1 MTWPYSVTHDC
12 GYDDMPATHRYSGPT
27 PLTRTLRDPGSTGL
41 PATCEQAC
49 NRRHMYVIYMATT
62 TVLAASGCRK
72 DRWFPQVN
80 ISGRITAYSTQ
91 AARTGV
97 SEGASF
103 CNYISAVCQCIQL
116 HIIIMPSALIV
127 DVLNCLSC

>member
-1 MTWPYSVTHDC
+1 
-12 GYDDMPATHRYSGPT
+12 
-27 PLTRTLRDPGSTGL
+27 
-41 PATCEQAC
+41 
-49 NRRHMYVIYMATT
+49 MATT

-97 SEGASF
+97 SEDASL
-103 CNYISAVCQCIQL
+103 CNDISAVWWCLQM
-116 HIIIMPSALIV
+116 HIMIMPSALIV

>member
-1 MTWPYSVTHDC
+1 
-12 GYDDMPATHRYSGPT
+12 
-27 PLTRTLRDPGSTGL
+27 
-41 PATCEQAC
+41 
-49 NRRHMYVIYMATT
+49 MYVIYMATT

-97 SEGASF
+97 SEGASSY
-103 CNYISAVCQCIQL
+103 NYISAVCQCGRL